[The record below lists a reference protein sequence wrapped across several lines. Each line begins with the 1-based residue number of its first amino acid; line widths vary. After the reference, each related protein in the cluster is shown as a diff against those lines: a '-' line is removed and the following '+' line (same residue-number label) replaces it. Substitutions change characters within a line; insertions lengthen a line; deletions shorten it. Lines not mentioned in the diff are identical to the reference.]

1 MSRKANCYD
10 NASIESFWATLKAE
24 CFGSFLPPS
33 RATAHAM
40 IFDYIETFD
49 NPCLSG
55 CLTNQSEVMLSGVP
69 SRAQAADGT
78 ESKHPV

>member
-1 MSRKANCYD
+1 MSRKANCSD

-55 CLTNQSEVMLSGVP
+55 LLPKCAEWRQDSQDSLRRN
-69 SRAQAADGT
+69 
-78 ESKHPV
+78 PVIL